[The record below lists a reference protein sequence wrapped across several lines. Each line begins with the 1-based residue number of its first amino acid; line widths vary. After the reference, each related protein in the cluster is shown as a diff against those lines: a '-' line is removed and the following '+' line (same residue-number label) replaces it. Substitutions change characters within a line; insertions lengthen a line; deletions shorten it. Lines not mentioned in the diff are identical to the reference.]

1 MSLII
6 IVFPTSVSG
15 NKINTKT
22 STVVLQSLEPM
33 AIVPQE
39 TLLLEFALGIPLS
52 LH

>member
-22 STVVLQSLEPM
+22 SMVVLQSLE

-39 TLLLEFALGIPLS
+39 ALLLEFALGIPLS